1 MLARFSFRAEY
12 VGDCAVR
19 DIDMTTQTRTEES
32 LLVRLHR
39 ALGPIAG
46 GLILDFVDLV
56 TFGPLGLLG
65 GFMLGGVAAWWITS
79 IYRLSPIKRLVF
91 VVLAMAYT
99 AAPLTSVIPLA
110 TLISACAR
118 FEPQLPETSATES

>member
-1 MLARFSFRAEY
+1 
-12 VGDCAVR
+12 
-19 DIDMTTQTRTEES
+19 MTTQTRTEES

-79 IYRLSPIKRLVF
+79 IYRLSPIKRVIF
-91 VVLAMAYT
+91 VVLAMFYT
-99 AAPLTSVIPLA
+99 AAPLTS
-110 TLISACAR
+110 
-118 FEPQLPETSATES
+118 E